1 MSVLLPD
8 ESGEEDKQGTQHIS
22 VTPLDL
28 EQPVHTMYI
37 ELGTSL
43 KKTWMSEQYWSINL
57 HDTYNF
63 IMKHVTKSMLFIQI
77 IVKKILLDTCISLV
91 S

>member
-1 MSVLLPD
+1 MTNEQSVLLPD

-43 KKTWMSEQYWSINL
+43 KKLGCQSNIGQ
-57 HDTYNF
+57 
-63 IMKHVTKSMLFIQI
+63 
-77 IVKKILLDTCISLV
+77 
-91 S
+91 

>member
-43 KKTWMSEQYWSINL
+43 KKLGCQSNIGQ
-57 HDTYNF
+57 
-63 IMKHVTKSMLFIQI
+63 
-77 IVKKILLDTCISLV
+77 
-91 S
+91 